1 MVWKI
6 LAYMIYFSPYV
17 FCICLLAEYVFTLVN
32 IKREKKLEEE
42 RRKSM
47 NRAIYTLALELRRL
61 NNRLE
66 CKACPGKE
74 ENTEA
79 EWKKWGTDPGKGKVP
94 HFIFHKPMQFIE
106 MRMKKSGEKSIAG
119 ERENTDK
126 YRDKSRYNKRRNKRK
141 NE

>member
-1 MVWKI
+1 MVARI

-17 FCICLLAEYVFTLVN
+17 FCICLLAEYVLTLVN

-42 RRKSM
+42 RRKAM

-74 ENTEA
+74 ENTEEA
-79 EWKKWGTDPGKGKVP
+79 
-94 HFIFHKPMQFIE
+94 
-106 MRMKKSGEKSIAG
+106 
-119 ERENTDK
+119 
-126 YRDKSRYNKRRNKRK
+126 
-141 NE
+141 

>member
-1 MVWKI
+1 MVGKI

-17 FCICLLAEYVFTLVN
+17 FCICLLAGYVLTPVN

-66 CKACPGKE
+66 CKACPGKG

-79 EWKKWGTDPGKGKVP
+79 E
-94 HFIFHKPMQFIE
+94 
-106 MRMKKSGEKSIAG
+106 
-119 ERENTDK
+119 
-126 YRDKSRYNKRRNKRK
+126 
-141 NE
+141 

>member
-1 MVWKI
+1 MCSV
-6 LAYMIYFSPYV
+6 SV
-17 FCICLLAEYVFTLVN
+17 AEYVLTLVN

-79 EWKKWGTDPGKGKVP
+79 E
-94 HFIFHKPMQFIE
+94 
-106 MRMKKSGEKSIAG
+106 
-119 ERENTDK
+119 
-126 YRDKSRYNKRRNKRK
+126 
-141 NE
+141 

>member
-1 MVWKI
+1 MVGKI

-17 FCICLLAEYVFTLVN
+17 FCICLLAEYVLTLVNIKREN

-66 CKACPGKE
+66 CKACPGKG

-79 EWKKWGTDPGKGKVP
+79 E
-94 HFIFHKPMQFIE
+94 
-106 MRMKKSGEKSIAG
+106 
-119 ERENTDK
+119 
-126 YRDKSRYNKRRNKRK
+126 
-141 NE
+141 

>member
-1 MVWKI
+1 MVARI

-17 FCICLLAEYVFTLVN
+17 FCICLLVEYILTLVN

-42 RRKSM
+42 RRKAM

-74 ENTEA
+74 ENTE
-79 EWKKWGTDPGKGKVP
+79 E
-94 HFIFHKPMQFIE
+94 E
-106 MRMKKSGEKSIAG
+106 
-119 ERENTDK
+119 
-126 YRDKSRYNKRRNKRK
+126 
-141 NE
+141 

>member
-1 MVWKI
+1 MIARI
-6 LAYMIYFSPYV
+6 LAYIVYFSPYV
-17 FCICLLAEYVFTLVN
+17 FCISLITEYILTLVN

-74 ENTEA
+74 E
-79 EWKKWGTDPGKGKVP
+79 
-94 HFIFHKPMQFIE
+94 
-106 MRMKKSGEKSIAG
+106 EKQ
-119 ERENTDK
+119 D
-126 YRDKSRYNKRRNKRK
+126 D
-141 NE
+141 